1 MDHSFLI
8 FDEANEICDSKELFI
23 KLFGDLLRFDFLPRH
38 IAIADCFKGK
48 FEFIDGL
55 LYFMAD
61 DFMHFFIHCSV
72 KFILDRLSGSSGG
85 FFFSSLSVFS
95 FEGVVQFNVVFEE
108 EFEFYIIVFHERL
121 DFWNGLFV

>member
-1 MDHSFLI
+1 
-8 FDEANEICDSKELFI
+8 
-23 KLFGDLLRFDFLPRH
+23 
-38 IAIADCFKGK
+38 
-48 FEFIDGL
+48 
-55 LYFMAD
+55 
-61 DFMHFFIHCSV
+61 MHFFIHCSV

-121 DFWNGLFV
+121 DFLNGLFVWDKIVEEGVSLKFVYEVWLFQIGDCVFDKVFIDTLAHG